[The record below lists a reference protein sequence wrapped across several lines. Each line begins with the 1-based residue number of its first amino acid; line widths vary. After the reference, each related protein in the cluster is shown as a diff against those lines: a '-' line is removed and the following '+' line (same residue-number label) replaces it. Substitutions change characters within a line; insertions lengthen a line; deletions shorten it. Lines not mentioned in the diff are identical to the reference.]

1 METYFNAEAATL
13 ALLLGAGLICL
24 VFVVACVLCL
34 VFSIFEDAN
43 ARGIDYDAD
52 LRRIEK
58 RHARKN
64 R

>member
-34 VFSIFEDAN
+34 VLSFIEDAN
-43 ARGIDYDAD
+43 VRGIDYGDD
-52 LRRIEK
+52 WKKHER
-58 RHARKN
+58 
-64 R
+64 

>member
-24 VFVVACVLCL
+24 VFFVACILCL
-34 VFSIFEDAN
+34 VLSIFEDAN
-43 ARGIDYDAD
+43 AERIGRD
-52 LRRIEK
+52 RR
-58 RHARKN
+58 N